1 MPHRILPN
9 SLPTA
14 LRCLKK
20 ARDQYLLTT
29 VPADRVINAE
39 QWAKLNPDP
48 ALVPPSFLTT
58 LLKEAGE
65 VDIAIGD
72 QGTATDNFNAARK
85 RAAMF
90 VSHFYQVYD
99 LGVAREIYTAAGRS
113 YYGRSITDTTIPDLS
128 TEDDLS
134 DALDALIKGEADRQ
148 TAEGAG
154 FVPMSNPTAA
164 EVSVAR
170 TQFNTLRNPKNLALE
185 KTDREREEAMA
196 LLPEALE
203 LCKDICDT
211 VEYFYRKDTDDSSR
225 RQKCERW
232 GVTFAF
238 DPNQPNTPAPTTPT
252 GGGTTPAPNP

>member
-20 ARDQYLLTT
+20 ARDQYLLTP
-29 VPADRVINAE
+29 VPAERAINAE
-39 QWAKLNPDP
+39 QWGKLNPDP
-48 ALVPPSFLTT
+48 ALTPPSLLTR
-58 LLKEAGE
+58 LIKEAGE
-65 VDIAIGD
+65 VDIAIGA

-99 LGVAREIYTAAGRS
+99 LGVARGIYSAAARS
-113 YYGRSITDTTIPDLS
+113 YYGRSITDTTIPDLT
-128 TEDDLS
+128 TEDDLA
-134 DALDALIKGEADRQ
+134 DALEALLKGETDRQ
-148 TAEGAG
+148 TAEGLA
-154 FVPMSNPTAA
+154 FVPMSNPSAA
-164 EVSVAR
+164 EVSTVR
-170 TQFNTLRNPKNLALE
+170 TQFTNLRNPKNLALE

-203 LCKDICDT
+203 LCRDIYDT
-211 VEYFYRKDTDDSSR
+211 VEYFHRKDPNDASR

-232 GVTFAF
+232 GVAYAS
-238 DPNQPNTPAPTTPT
+238 DPTEPTPPPTPPPA
-252 GGGTTPAPNP
+252 GGGTPPAPNP